1 MKKIKSAISILLT
14 LLLLLSVITVAQST
28 VLAAAISDTENLSA
42 NNPAFVAESVTAKQ
56 GQKNVAVKVSFKNNP
71 GIASVKLMIHYNE
84 NAMTLTNFT
93 YNTTALNGA
102 GTIPF
107 MEGVNPCLYMVN
119 GTADVTGDIEFATL
133 YFEIADNASVTY
145 DIDFSYDEDDVYN
158 IKEKNVAF
166 EIVKGKIAVQGGE
179 NPTTPVI
186 GDNPA
191 FVAESVSAKPGQK
204 NIAVNVFFKNNPG
217 IASAKLMLHYN
228 KSALTLTN
236 FTYNTTE
243 LNGAATIPFMAGV
256 NPCLYMVNG
265 TADVTGDIT
274 FATLFFD
281 VADNATGNYSIS
293 FIYDE
298 DDVYNIKEDNVEFM
312 VVNGSINVIG
322 DKPEYKYGDVNGN
335 GVIDITDATYV
346 QQIAAEIFKPTNT
359 QKICGDVNGSGNIEI
374 TDATLIQTYV
384 AEMINIFPVEKT

>member
-1 MKKIKSAISILLT
+1 M
-14 LLLLLSVITVAQST
+14 LSVITAAQST
-28 VLAAAISDTENLSA
+28 VSAADLSDAESVSA
-42 NNPAFVAESVTAKQ
+42 NNPAFVAESVTAEP

-71 GIASVKLMIHYNE
+71 GIASVKLMVHYNE

-93 YNTTALNGA
+93 YNTNALNGA

-107 MEGVNPCLYMVN
+107 MAGVDPCLYMVN

-133 YFEIADNASVTY
+133 YFEIADNASGTY

-191 FVAESVSAKPGQK
+191 FVAESVSANPGQK
-204 NIAVNVFFKNNPG
+204 NIAVNVYFKNNPG
-217 IASAKLMLHYN
+217 IASAKLMIHYN

-236 FTYNTTE
+236 FTYNTNA
-243 LNGAATIPFMAGV
+243 LNGAGTIPFMEGV

-274 FATLFFD
+274 FATLYFD

-293 FIYDE
+293 FTYDE
-298 DDVYNIKEDNVEFM
+298 DDVYNIRETNVDFM
-312 VVNGSINVIG
+312 IVNGSINVNS
-322 DKPEYKYGDVNGN
+322 DKPDYKYGDLNGN

-346 QQIAAEIFKPTNT
+346 QQIAAEVFKPTNT
-359 QKICGDVNGSGNIEI
+359 QKICGDVNGSGTIEI
-374 TDATLIQTYV
+374 TDATLIQMYV